1 MKSGLGVGLPPV
13 TWWTKEVRWSYKLF
27 TMEENQARCCLRAQK
42 DLSPNDN
49 SEEIQVPCMLK
60 EAAHGSCLDLE
71 KHFDMPTSRA
81 LTNFSEIKK
90 GATA

>member
-1 MKSGLGVGLPPV
+1 M
-13 TWWTKEVRWSYKLF
+13 
-27 TMEENQARCCLRAQK
+27 
-42 DLSPNDN
+42 
-49 SEEIQVPCMLK
+49 PCMLK